1 MVWKHLSVWCDFL
14 NFNESKTEIIVFGPS
29 DSRSTPKV
37 NLGDLTSSVKPWVK
51 NLGVIFDDGL
61 KFDKQINTV
70 VKSCFFQL
78 RLLAKVKP
86 ILSSKIF
93 EKVIHAFIT
102 SRLDYCNSLY
112 FGIGQTALSR
122 LQRVQNA
129 AARLLTSTKKRDH
142 ITPVLRS
149 LHWLP
154 VRYRVNFKILLLVF
168 KSLNGLAPAY
178 LSDLLTEHRPL
189 LSLRS
194 SNQRLLSIPKSR
206 LKCRGDCAFSVA
218 APSLWNALPL
228 CITNPIPKK
237 LGHCTNCE

>member
-1 MVWKHLSVWCDFL
+1 M
-14 NFNESKTEIIVFGPS
+14 
-29 DSRSTPKV
+29 
-37 NLGDLTSSVKPWVK
+37 
-51 NLGVIFDDGL
+51 
-61 KFDKQINTV
+61 

-86 ILSSKIF
+86 ILSSKNF

-178 LSDLLTEHRPL
+178 LSDLLTEHRPF

-206 LKCRGDCAFSVA
+206 LKCRGDRAFSVA
-218 APSLWNALPL
+218 APTLWHALPL
-228 CITNPIPKK
+228 CIRSAPSISDFKSMLKTY
-237 LGHCTNCE
+237 LFDLAFYQ